1 MIRRILEVTGQGQY
15 AASVFVVNRG
25 TMPTRHR
32 LVTPPCGMRTEY
44 CDQHVCVF
52 VSPRAYLRNFTF
64 DLQINYDRGWLRLWK
79 RCDTLCTSG
88 FMDDVIFAHS
98 EPDGGISISLQ
109 RVTSLRRR
117 VQANAP
123 AASYWLR

>member
-1 MIRRILEVTGQGQY
+1 
-15 AASVFVVNRG
+15 
-25 TMPTRHR
+25 
-32 LVTPPCGMRTEY
+32 MRTEY

-109 RVTSLRRR
+109 RVTSLRRC